1 MHAGHWVQ
9 RSALRT
15 PNNVLWISEDRRIT
29 YAEGASR
36 INRLSNAI
44 LESGGKGAR
53 VAILCSNRFEGLE
66 AFLAT
71 MSAGCAAVPMNPRL
85 HVQEYQFLISDSE
98 ACIVIYSEDF
108 AAHVDELKSLV
119 PQVMLWVCI
128 GSKNCIADTDYE
140 DLLLQFPATPPNV
153 VIDPDDIA
161 WLFYTSGTTG
171 KPKGAMETHRNLV
184 TMCQQFLLGVV
195 PDVSPN
201 DVMFHVA
208 PISHGTASCMM
219 PHLAVGA
226 ANAFPLSKSFKAEKV
241 FEAIEKYRVTST
253 FMAPTM
259 ITMLLQSD
267 SHTGYN
273 LSSLKNVIYGGGPMY
288 VNQLQKSLDVFGNVF
303 VQIYGQG
310 EAPMTVASLPKAA
323 HMVGD
328 DEAKIKRLASCGREM
343 PGVRI
348 AILDDN
354 DTEVGVGEFG
364 EVCVRS
370 DLVMKGYWN
379 RPEATAETLR
389 NGWLHTGDVGYLDNE
404 GYLFL
409 TDRKK
414 DLIISGGSNIY
425 PREVE
430 EVICSHPAV
439 AEVAVVGVPD
449 DVWGE
454 LVKAVVVLRSG
465 HHLDAA
471 GIIEHCKAHMASYK
485 KPSVVQFI
493 DELPKNAT
501 GKVLK
506 RELRSTACE

>member
-15 PNNVLWISEDRRIT
+15 PNNILWIAEDRRIT
-29 YAEGASR
+29 YQDGVSR
-36 INRLSNAI
+36 INRISNA
-44 LESGGKGAR
+44 LLATVGKGAR
-53 VAILCSNRFEGLE
+53 VAILCANRFEGLE
-66 AFLAT
+66 AFLAA

-85 HVQEYQFLISDSE
+85 HVHEYAFLISDSGTR
-98 ACIVIYSEDF
+98 AVFYSEDF
-108 AAHVDELKSLV
+108 AAHVAELKPLV
-119 PQVMLWVCI
+119 PEVKLWTCI
-128 GSKNCIADTDYE
+128 GGEHRVADTDYE
-140 DLLLQFPATPPNV
+140 EFLLQFPATPPEV

-195 PDVSPN
+195 PDVAPS

-226 ANAFPLSKSFKAEKV
+226 ANAFPLSKSFNAEKV

-267 SHTGYN
+267 AHAKYD

-288 VNQLQKSLDVFGNVF
+288 VNQLRKSLDIFGNVF

-310 EAPMTVASLPKAA
+310 EAPMTVASLPKAS
-323 HMVGD
+323 HTVGD
-328 DEAKIKRLASCGREM
+328 DEAKIKRLASCGREL

-348 AILDDN
+348 AILDD
-354 DTEVGVGEFG
+354 DDAEVGVGEFG

-449 DVWGE
+449 EVWGE
-454 LVKAVVVLRSG
+454 LVKAFVVLRAG
-465 HHLDAA
+465 QHLDAA
-471 GIIEHCKAHMASYK
+471 GVIEHCKANMASYK

-493 DELPKNAT
+493 DVLPKNAT

-506 RELRSTACE
+506 RELRKSDS